1 MLILEF
7 FLFDAQKFAL
17 QNELNSKVNDFVVVE
32 KNAIFWKRDPLR
44 TPVGQHF
51 FLAHFCTKIDFSRQ
65 LPDRFSCF
73 FFYFVEHKF
82 AHLLNIFPK
91 FSIEPLLRKKFFIE
105 FFLYKVPIFRKK
117 FFSRWVVDR
126 FWFRL
131 QIRRSYM
138 LPHHRKLK

>member
-7 FLFDAQKFAL
+7 FLFDAQKFGL

-91 FSIEPLLRKKFFIE
+91 FSIEPLLRKKFFHMK
-105 FFLYKVPIFRKK
+105 LPAKKIFVKK
-117 FFSRWVVDR
+117 FFWIKNIFLFLTGIKVKK
-126 FWFRL
+126 FL
-131 QIRRSYM
+131 
-138 LPHHRKLK
+138 